1 MALELFR
8 CIPKCGPPPP
18 QRIPVLVGYSN
29 SKVAACSP
37 PKVGEG
43 SSNLLC
49 GRHPPVSYLVGTP
62 KGRLSKLE
70 KALLGPPWQT
80 VRHGVEVKLLPQ
92 EQELYV
98 LARSRARVRKERDM
112 RRRKLISAGY
122 GRALNKSRQ

>member
-8 CIPKCGPPPP
+8 CIPKCGPPAP
-18 QRIPVLVGYSN
+18 QRIPALVGYSN